1 MYLTLVIIFQM
12 RNPLLNTLKH
22 NVRDLVLFVKNAI
35 IRLIFVKKIRLRF
48 NVKNVDIRLLFAAE
62 PL

>member
-35 IRLIFVKKIRLRF
+35 TRLIFGKKIRLRF